1 MDRIIFFGLIVA
13 FVLLFPGFGGR
24 AQALADKEVLETTLS
39 NGLTVLLLENRKA
52 PVVTSQIWYN
62 VGSRDEP
69 LGQSGLT
76 HLVEHLMFRGTEK
89 VGPKMFSRVIQK
101 NGGQDNA
108 FTSRD
113 YTAYFENIA
122 SDRLAIPLDLES
134 DRMTGL
140 TVNEEKFETERRVV
154 QEERRLRIKDD
165 PGASL
170 FEEMG
175 AVAFKSHPYKRP
187 VIGWMEDLEGLTYSD
202 FLNFYRRFYQPGN
215 AVLVV
220 VGDFEKEKLLPRIR
234 ETFGKIPSGKPITRI
249 KIQEPPQEAEKRIT
263 LHRQEARLPYVV
275 LAYHVPAF
283 PHPDAFP
290 LEVMSQILAGG
301 KSSRLYQK
309 MVYAEQLALEIGA
322 DFPFNSRDPYLFYVS
337 AQAMPGKSPE
347 QIEQRLHQEIADWG
361 KTPPTEEEIER
372 AKNQIEASF
381 IFAQDS
387 IFYQAMMLGKNQILG
402 SWRDIQK
409 FLPGIRAVTR
419 DDLLRVH
426 RTYFRPAN
434 RTVGVLLP
442 GGAKIKI
449 DEPYLYL

>member
-1 MDRIIFFGLIVA
+1 MDRIILLGL
-13 FVLLFPGFGGR
+13 VLAVGLLILGLGGR
-24 AQALADKEVLETTLS
+24 SEALTAEEVLETTLP
-39 NGLTVLLLENRKA
+39 NGLKVLLLENHKA

-122 SDRLAIPLDLES
+122 SDRLAIALDLES

-140 TVNEEKFETERRVV
+140 TVDEQKFQTELRVV
-154 QEERRLRIKDD
+154 EEERRLRIKDD
-165 PGASL
+165 PVASL
-170 FEEMG
+170 YEEIG

-187 VIGWMEDLEGLTYSD
+187 VIGWMEDLEGLTHPD
-202 FLNFYRRFYQPGN
+202 FQAFYRRFYQPGN

-220 VGDFEKEKLLPRIR
+220 VGDFQKEKLLPLIS
-234 ETFGKIPSGKPITRI
+234 ETFGKILPGKPIVRI
-249 KIQEPPQEAEKRIT
+249 KIQEPPQEAEKRVT
-263 LHRQEARLPYVV
+263 LRRQEARLPYVTLV
-275 LAYHVPAF
+275 YHVPAY

-301 KSSRLYQK
+301 KSSRLYRK
-309 MVYAEQLALEIGA
+309 MVYEEQLALETGA
-322 DFPFNSRDPYLFYVS
+322 DFPFNSRDPHLFYVS
-337 AQAMPGKSPE
+337 AQAMPGKSAE
-347 QIEQRLHQEIADWG
+347 QIEHRLHQEITDWG
-361 KTPPTEEEIER
+361 KTPPTPEEIER
-372 AKNQIEASF
+372 AKNQIEASY
-381 IFAQDS
+381 IFGQDS
-387 IFYQAMMLGKNQILG
+387 IFYQGMLLGKNQTLG

-409 FLPGIRAVTR
+409 FLPGIRAVTQE
-419 DDLLRVH
+419 DLLRVY
-426 RTYFRPAN
+426 RTYFQPAN
-434 RTVGVLLP
+434 LTVGVLLP
-442 GGAKIKI
+442 GRSN
-449 DEPYLYL
+449 D

>member
-1 MDRIIFFGLIVA
+1 MDRIILLGL
-13 FVLLFPGFGGR
+13 VLAIGLLILGFGGR
-24 AQALADKEVLETTLS
+24 SEAFTEEEVQETILP
-39 NGLTVLLLENRKA
+39 NGLKVLLLENRKA
-52 PVVTSQIWYN
+52 PVVTVQIWYN

-122 SDRLAIPLDLES
+122 SDRLAIALDLES

-140 TVNEEKFETERRVV
+140 TVDQQKFQTERLVV

-165 PGASL
+165 PVASL
-170 FEEMG
+170 YEEIG

-187 VIGWMEDLEGLTYSD
+187 VIGWMEDLEGLTHPD
-202 FLNFYRRFYQPGN
+202 FLDFYRRFYQPGN

-220 VGDFEKEKLLPRIR
+220 VGDFQKERLLPLIR
-234 ETFGKIPSGKPITRI
+234 ETFGKIPPGKPIVRI

-263 LHRQEARLPYVV
+263 LRRQEARLPYVALV
-275 LAYHVPAF
+275 YHVPAF

-309 MVYAEQLALEIGA
+309 MVYEDQLALETGA
-322 DFPFNSRDPYLFYVS
+322 DFPFNSRDPHLFYVS
-337 AQAMPGKSPE
+337 AQAMPGKSAE
-347 QIEQRLHQEIADWG
+347 QIEQRLHREITDWE
-361 KTPPTEEEIER
+361 KTPPTPEEIER
-372 AKNQIEASF
+372 AKNQIEASY
-381 IFAQDS
+381 IFGQDS
-387 IFYQAMMLGKNQILG
+387 IFYQGMLLGKNQTLG
-402 SWRDIQK
+402 GWRDIQK
-409 FLPGIRAVTR
+409 FLPGIRAVTP
-419 DDLLRVH
+419 DDLLRVY
-426 RTYFRPAN
+426 RTYFQPSN
-434 RTVGVLLP
+434 LTVGVLLP
-442 GGAKIKI
+442 NGSQN
-449 DEPYLYL
+449 

>member
-1 MDRIIFFGLIVA
+1 MDRIILLGL
-13 FVLLFPGFGGR
+13 VLAIGMLLLGFGGR
-24 AQALADKEVLETTLS
+24 SEAFTEKEVQETILP
-39 NGLTVLLLENRKA
+39 NGLKVLLLENRKA
-52 PVVTSQIWYN
+52 PVVTVQIWYN

-89 VGPKMFSRVIQK
+89 VGPKMFSRIIQK

-122 SDRLAIPLDLES
+122 SDRMAIALDLES

-140 TVNEEKFETERRVV
+140 TVDQEKFQTERLVV

-165 PGASL
+165 PVASL
-170 FEEMG
+170 YEEIG

-187 VIGWMEDLEGLTYSD
+187 VIGWMEDLEGLTYPD
-202 FLNFYRRFYQPGN
+202 FRDFYRRFYQPGN

-220 VGDFEKEKLLPRIR
+220 VGDFQKEKLLPRIR
-234 ETFGKIPSGKPITRI
+234 ETFGGIPPGKPIRRV

-263 LHRQEARLPYVV
+263 LRRQEARLPYVV
-275 LAYHVPAF
+275 LVYHVPAF

-290 LEVMSQILAGG
+290 LEVMSRILAGG

-309 MVYAEQLALEIGA
+309 MVYEEQLALETGA
-322 DFPFNSRDPYLFYVS
+322 DFPFNSRDPHLFYVS
-337 AQAMPGKSPE
+337 AQAMPGKSAE
-347 QIEQRLHQEIADWG
+347 QIERRLHQEIADWG
-361 KTPPTEEEIER
+361 KTPPTREELER
-372 AKNQIEASF
+372 AKNQIEASY

-387 IFYQAMMLGKNQILG
+387 IFYQAMLLGKNQTLG

-409 FLPGIRAVTR
+409 FLPGIRAVTP
-419 DDLLRVH
+419 DDLLRVY
-426 RTYFRPAN
+426 RTYFHPAN
-434 RTVGVLLP
+434 LTVGVLLP
-442 GGAKIKI
+442 GSQK
-449 DEPYLYL
+449 

>member
-1 MDRIIFFGLIVA
+1 MDRIILLGLVLAVA
-13 FVLLFPGFGGR
+13 LLTLGFGGR
-24 AQALADKEVLETTLS
+24 SEAFTEEEIQEITLP
-39 NGLTVLLLENRKA
+39 NGLRVLLLENRKA

-122 SDRLAIPLDLES
+122 ADRLAIALELES

-140 TVNEEKFETERRVV
+140 TVDATKFQTERLVV

-165 PGASL
+165 PVASL
-170 FEEMG
+170 YEELG
-175 AVAFKSHPYKRP
+175 AVAFKSHPYQRP
-187 VIGWMEDLEGLTYSD
+187 VIGWMEDLETLTHAN
-202 FLNFYRRFYQPGN
+202 FLDFYRRFYQPGN

-220 VGDFEKEKLLPRIR
+220 VGDFQKETLLPRIR
-234 ETFGKIPSGKPITRI
+234 ETFGNIPPGKPIVRL

-263 LHRQEARLPYVV
+263 LRRAEARLPYVALV
-275 LAYHVPAF
+275 YHVPAF

-301 KSSRLYQK
+301 KSSRLYRK
-309 MVYAEQLALEIGA
+309 MVYEEQLALETGA
-322 DFPFNSRDPYLFYVS
+322 DFPFNSRDPHLFYVS
-337 AQAMPGKSPE
+337 AQALPGKSAE
-347 QIEQRLHQEIADWG
+347 QIEQRLHQEISDWG
-361 KTPPTEEEIER
+361 KTPPTVEEIER
-372 AKNQIEASF
+372 AKNQLEASF
-381 IFAQDS
+381 IFGQDS
-387 IFYQAMMLGKNQILG
+387 IFYQGMLLGKNETLG

-409 FLPGIRAVTR
+409 FLPGIRAVTQ

-426 RTYFRPAN
+426 RTYFQPAN
-434 RTVGVLLP
+434 LTVGVLLP
-442 GGAKIKI
+442 GGS
-449 DEPYLYL
+449 

>member
-1 MDRIIFFGLIVA
+1 MDRIILLGL
-13 FVLLFPGFGGR
+13 VLAVGLLILGFGVR
-24 AQALADKEVLETTLS
+24 SEAFTAEEVLETTLP
-39 NGLTVLLLENRKA
+39 NGLRVLLLENRKA

-89 VGPKMFSRVIQK
+89 VGPKMFSRIIQK

-122 SDRLAIPLDLES
+122 SDRLAIALDLES

-140 TVNEEKFETERRVV
+140 TVDEQKFQTERLVV

-165 PGASL
+165 PVASL
-170 FEEMG
+170 YEEIG

-187 VIGWMEDLEGLTYSD
+187 IIGWMEDLEGLTH
-202 FLNFYRRFYQPGN
+202 PGN

-220 VGDFEKEKLLPRIR
+220 VGDFQKEKLLPLIR
-234 ETFGKIPSGKPITRI
+234 ETFGKIPPGKPIVRI
-249 KIQEPPQEAEKRIT
+249 KIQEPPQEAEKRVT
-263 LHRQEARLPYVV
+263 LRRQEARLPYVV
-275 LAYHVPAF
+275 LVYHVPAF

-309 MVYAEQLALEIGA
+309 KVYEEQLALETGA
-322 DFPFNSRDPYLFYVS
+322 DFSFNSRDPYLFYLS
-337 AQAMPGKSPE
+337 AQAMPGKSAE
-347 QIEQRLHQEIADWG
+347 QIEHRLHQEITDWG
-361 KTPPTEEEIER
+361 KTPPTREEIER
-372 AKNQIEASF
+372 AKNQIEASY
-381 IFAQDS
+381 IFGQDS
-387 IFYQAMMLGKNQILG
+387 IFYQGLLLGKNQTLG
-402 SWRDIQK
+402 SWRDIQE
-409 FLPGIRAVTR
+409 FLPGIRAVTQ
-419 DDLLRVH
+419 DDLLRVY
-426 RTYFRPAN
+426 RTYFQPAN
-434 RTVGVLLP
+434 LTVGVLLP
-442 GGAKIKI
+442 R
-449 DEPYLYL
+449 

>member
-1 MDRIIFFGLIVA
+1 MDRIIFLGL
-13 FVLLFPGFGGR
+13 VLAAGLLTLGFGGR
-24 AQALADKEVLETTLS
+24 AQAFTEKEVLETTLP
-39 NGLTVLLLENRKA
+39 NGLKVLLLENRKA
-52 PVVTSQIWYN
+52 PVVTCQIWYN

-69 LGQSGLT
+69 LGRSGLT

-89 VGPKMFSRVIQK
+89 VGPKMFSRIIQK

-122 SDRLAIPLDLES
+122 SDRLAIALDLEA

-140 TVNEEKFETERRVV
+140 TVDEKKFQTERLVV

-165 PGASL
+165 PAASL
-170 FEEMG
+170 FEEIG

-187 VIGWMEDLEGLTYSD
+187 VIGWMEDLEGLTHED
-202 FLNFYRRFYQPGN
+202 FLKFYRLFYQPGN
-215 AVLVV
+215 ATLVV
-220 VGDFEKEKLLPRIR
+220 AGDFQKEKLLPLIR
-234 ETFGKIPSGKPITRI
+234 ETFGKIPAGKPIPRI
-249 KIQEPPQEAEKRIT
+249 KVLEPPQDAEKRIT
-263 LHRQEARLPYVV
+263 LHRQETRLPYVV

-301 KSSRLYQK
+301 KSSRLYRK
-309 MVYAEQLALEIGA
+309 MVYEEQMALETGA
-322 DFPFNSRDPYLFYVS
+322 DFPFNSRDPHLFYVS

-347 QIEQRLHQEIADWG
+347 QIEQRLQREIVDWG
-361 KTPPTEEEIER
+361 ETPPTGEEIER
-372 AKNQIEASF
+372 AKNQIEASY

-387 IFYQAMMLGKNQILG
+387 IFYQGLMLGKYQTLG
-402 SWRDIQK
+402 SWRDIQQ

-419 DDLLRVH
+419 DDLLRVY
-426 RTYFRPAN
+426 RTYFQPAN
-434 RTVGVLLP
+434 QTVGVLLP
-442 GGAKIKI
+442 GEG
-449 DEPYLYL
+449 

>member
-1 MDRIIFFGLIVA
+1 MDRIILLGL
-13 FVLLFPGFGGR
+13 VLAVSLLILGFGGR
-24 AQALADKEVLETTLS
+24 AQAFTEKEVLETTLP
-39 NGLTVLLLENRKA
+39 NGLKVLLLENRKA
-52 PVVTSQIWYN
+52 PVVTCQIWYN

-89 VGPKMFSRVIQK
+89 VGPKMFSRIIQK

-122 SDRLAIPLDLES
+122 SDRLKIALELEA

-140 TVNEEKFETERRVV
+140 TVDEKKFQTERLVV

-165 PGASL
+165 PAASL
-170 FEEMG
+170 FEDLG

-187 VIGWMEDLEGLTYSD
+187 VIGWMEDLEGMTHAD
-202 FLNFYRRFYQPGN
+202 FLQFYRRFYQPGN
-215 AVLVV
+215 ATLVV
-220 VGDFEKEKLLPRIR
+220 AGDFQKEKLLPLIR
-234 ETFGKIPSGKPITRI
+234 ETFGKIPAGNPIPRI
-249 KIQEPPQEAEKRIT
+249 KVLEPPQEAEKRIT
-263 LHRQEARLPYVV
+263 LRRQEARLPYVV

-301 KSSRLYQK
+301 KSSRLYRK
-309 MVYAEQLALEIGA
+309 MVYAEQLALETGA
-322 DFPFNSRDPYLFYVS
+322 DFPFNSRDPHLFYVS

-347 QIEQRLHQEIADWG
+347 QIEQRLHREIVDWG
-361 KTPPTEEEIER
+361 ETPPTEEEIAR
-372 AKNQIEASF
+372 AKNQIEASYV
-381 IFAQDS
+381 FAQDS
-387 IFYQAMMLGKNQILG
+387 IFYQGMMLGKYQTLG
-402 SWRDIQK
+402 SWRDIQQ

-419 DDLLRVH
+419 DDLLRVY
-426 RTYFRPAN
+426 RTYFQPAN

-442 GGAKIKI
+442 GEG
-449 DEPYLYL
+449 